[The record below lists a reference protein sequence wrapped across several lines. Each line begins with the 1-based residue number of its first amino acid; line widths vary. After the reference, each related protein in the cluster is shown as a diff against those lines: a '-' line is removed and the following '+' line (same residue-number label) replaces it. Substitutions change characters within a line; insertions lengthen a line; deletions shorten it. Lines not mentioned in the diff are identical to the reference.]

1 MPMLRKYNGEEMP
14 SGNTSKQAGKTKR
27 VTKKPPARPTVSRV
41 SKRERDD
48 LLKTCEQIGALIF
61 GQQQTRIGPAVEIL
75 QKQAAGLLLKQQ
87 LDEWLPMFDK
97 GYRKLEKVF
106 GKGVKL
112 DDANLMNDIKTKV
125 AAAGYKSV
133 REFLHKVVMPVVSYH
148 GLLLFLFNEAK
159 VSLAVDVKEKVVPRM
174 NVINKVLNGCSVA
187 LVLEDM
193 GL

>member
-1 MPMLRKYNGEEMP
+1 MP
-14 SGNTSKQAGKTKR
+14 SGNTSRKTQSSKTKR
-27 VTKKPPARPTVSRV
+27 ITKNPPARPTVSRV
-41 SKRERDD
+41 TKRERDE
-48 LLKTCEQIGALIF
+48 LIKTCEQIGALIF
-61 GQQQTRIGPAVEIL
+61 GQQQARIGPAVEVL

-159 VSLAVDVKEKVVPRM
+159 VSLSVDVKEKVVPRM